1 MAQRATAAQ
10 RSHAVAAKL
19 RRSRVSTQLGGLE
32 TNTSVPHMGGRCK
45 PRVCI
50 PNGGSGLL
58 LLTPTAAQITREGSS
73 IHPATRNQ
81 QALCGSCAVSPNQR
95 FSIDIISG
103 FWPRGADRARSC
115 RREIRHPHS
124 NSGAGDSNHS
134 ITPRSDWDRSDR
146 HRKNCSIRSSDSA
159 PSIRKSAAD
168 RAEVLPRAGTQPNP
182 RTVRANSR

>member
-1 MAQRATAAQ
+1 MAQRATASQ
-10 RSHAVAAKL
+10 RSHAVTAKL
-19 RRSRVSTQLGGLE
+19 RRSRVSTQPGGLE
-32 TNTSVPHMGGRCK
+32 TNTSVLHIRGRCK

-58 LLTPTAAQITREGSS
+58 LLTSTAAQITREGSS

-103 FWPRGADRARSC
+103 FWPCRADRARSY
-115 RREIRHPHS
+115 RRGVRHSHP
-124 NSGAGDSNHS
+124 NSGAGDSNYS
-134 ITPRSDWDRSDR
+134 ITPRSDWHRPDR
-146 HRKNCSIRSSDSA
+146 HRENCGICSSDFA

-168 RAEVLPRAGTQPNP
+168 
-182 RTVRANSR
+182 